1 MICSVVSC
9 FCSGRC
15 VIVSAQHYHT
25 LLSSVGV
32 LVLYIALSQSAWK
45 LRTCD
50 SFMWNRDCCLVCAS
64 GDEQATPSENL
75 ASHNCMQYQPITQIG
90 WVIWTESDHDRIAL
104 QLTYQMCMLWLTATQ
119 GDWHCFLI
127 HFIFGTQLEHGSR
140 RLSALSGS
148 RQSFG
153 GKQKENCKQSV
164 VACSTMSL
172 SLKISQPTKTKT
184 MLTMLNLSQVY
195 AYWTELTEQLIIW
208 RCMPW
213 AKQAILES
221 RQSS

>member
-15 VIVSAQHYHT
+15 VIVSSQHYHT

-32 LVLYIALSQSAWK
+32 LVLYSLEPISLK
-45 LRTCD
+45 TVD
-50 SFMWNRDCCLVCAS
+50 MWFIHVFVIIVLCARVVTS
-64 GDEQATPSENL
+64 KPPQAKTL
-75 ASHNCMQYQPITQIG
+75 QVITACRIKPITQIG
-90 WVIWTESDHDRIAL
+90 WVIWTESDHDPIAL
-104 QLTYQMCMLWLTATQ
+104 QLTNQMCMLWLTATQ

-153 GKQKENCKQSV
+153 GKQKDNCKQSV

-172 SLKISQPTKTKT
+172 CLKISQPTKNK
-184 MLTMLNLSQVY
+184 NY
-195 AYWTELTEQLIIW
+195 ADNAQLISSICLLNW
-208 RCMPW
+208 TNWTTYHLEMMPW

-221 RQSS
+221 KQSS